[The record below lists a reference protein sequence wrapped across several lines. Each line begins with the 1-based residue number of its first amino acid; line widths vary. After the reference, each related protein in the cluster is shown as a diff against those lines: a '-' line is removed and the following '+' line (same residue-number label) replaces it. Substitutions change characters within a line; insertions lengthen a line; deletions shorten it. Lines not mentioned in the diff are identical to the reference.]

1 MKGLVL
7 SLALCV
13 LAATSVSAREEDNLR
28 FLAKYTTTT
37 AIVLSTLTSTVPYT
51 CYNNLNDQVCLGRRL
66 RRLVKMEDL
75 EAEHSESMS
84 LDGSQGDSVAELDEL
99 ERDVRA
105 AGDEDDES
113 ARDGRVALVVW
124 STSSSTYT
132 ITSKSTNSSTTFSLS
147 YYCTAVGAPMAP
159 AC

>member
-7 SLALCV
+7 SLVFGV
-13 LAATSVSAREEDNLR
+13 LAVTGVSAREDSDLR
-28 FLAKYTTTT
+28 IIAKYTTTS
-37 AIVLSTLTSTVPYT
+37 AIVMSTLTSTVPYT
-51 CYNNLNDQVCLGRRL
+51 CYNNLNNQVCLGRRL
-66 RRLVKMEDL
+66 RRFVKMENL
-75 EAEHSESMS
+75 EAENPESVS
-84 LDGSQGDSVAELDEL
+84 LDGSQGDSVGELDEL

-105 AGDEDDES
+105 AGDEAGEG

-132 ITSKSTNSSTTFSLS
+132 ITSTSTNSSTTFSLS
-147 YYCTAVGAPMAP
+147 YYCSAVGAPMAP